1 MNPHALAA
9 ARKFWEV
16 FPAVMRTTIAE
27 ARRGS
32 NNLTP
37 AHFRI
42 LHVLSAK
49 RCSISQLAQH
59 QDVSLPSMSETVQTL
74 VERGW
79 LERSN
84 SSIDRRVMQIKLTR
98 KGQQVLANEHKR
110 LVGLMANRL
119 SRLTSA
125 ELTEVERGLVVLL
138 GLFDEPLELQT
149 LPHLVE
155 ESRED

>member
-37 AHFRI
+37 AQFRI
-42 LHVLSAK
+42 LHVLSSK

-59 QDVSLPSMSETVQTL
+59 QDVTLPSMSETVQTL

-79 LERSN
+79 MERSN
-84 SSIDRRVMQIKLTR
+84 SAADRRVMQIKLTR
-98 KGQQVLANEHKR
+98 KGQQVLVNEHKR
-110 LVGLMANRL
+110 LVGMMA
-119 SRLTSA
+119 SRLGKLSSA
-125 ELTEVERGLVVLL
+125 ELNEVERGLEVLL
-138 GLFDEPLELQT
+138 GLFDDPEELQT
-149 LPHLVE
+149 LPQGRAATRE
-155 ESRED
+155 E

>member
-1 MNPHALAA
+1 MSQHAWAA

-16 FPAVMRTTIAE
+16 FPAVMRTIFAE

-37 AHFRI
+37 SHFRV
-42 LHVLSAK
+42 LHVLSAQD
-49 RCSISQLAQH
+49 CSISQLAQH

-79 LERSN
+79 LERST
-84 SSIDRRVMQIKLTR
+84 SAADRRVMHIGLTR
-98 KGQQVLANEHKR
+98 KGQQVLVNEHKR

-119 SRLTSA
+119 GRLTSH
-125 ELTEVERGLVVLL
+125 ELTQVEQGFALL
-138 GLFDEPLELQT
+138 LDLFDDPQAHPVAKRKVAT
-149 LPHLVE
+149 N
-155 ESRED
+155 REA